1 MEADVIPRVIDVFW
15 VHETPSMRGVAQVWK
30 GRQLMML
37 KQVPRTEF
45 DQLFPDR
52 HILEGFTGALV
63 GCFVNDAKD
72 IIGAVDHRL
81 EDDWSYVVMKRNRE
95 GQFRVVNL
103 NAKIKKRSDAE
114 AELLKTMKRAEV
126 T

>member
-1 MEADVIPRVIDVFW
+1 MALR
-15 VHETPSMRGVAQVWK
+15 
-30 GRQLMML
+30 
-37 KQVPRTEF
+37 QVPRAEF
-45 DQLFPDR
+45 DRLFPDR
-52 HILEGFTGALV
+52 HALEDFTGALV
-63 GCFVNDAKD
+63 ECFVNEAKD

-103 NAKIKKRSDAE
+103 NAKIKKRSEAE
-114 AELLKTMKRAEV
+114 AELLRVMKRAEK